1 MSTAKGILVGLVL
14 GFVIVLGTV
23 TYMDYRI
30 EPEIIFYPETMEVT
44 EILAVKFSQD
54 GMVMNTILEYLS
66 GAESSVFVMMDVF
79 TSEPLAI
86 KLIETKDRGVDVRVV
101 LGVYQPDSI
110 PDESD
115 TVFEGRVDV
124 NITNQYGRLVDASVN
139 VLISESNRTMSHRVV
154 IIDSRIVVTGSY
166 SWITR
171 VEGLKDEN
179 IVVFDDPLVA
189 NLYTEEFNRIWNEAI
204 R

>member
-1 MSTAKGILVGLVL
+1 MSTAKGILVGLFL

-30 EPEIIFYPETMEVT
+30 EPEITFYPETIEVT

-66 GAESSVFVMMDVF
+66 GAESSVFIMMDAF

-86 KLIETKDRGVDVRVV
+86 KLIEIKDRGVDVKGV

-110 PDESD
+110 PDP
-115 TVFEGRVDV
+115 VFEGRA
-124 NITNQYGRLVDASVN
+124 NSTNQYDRLVDASVN
-139 VLISESNRTMSHRVV
+139 VLINGGNRTMNHRVV
-154 IIDSRIVVTGSY
+154 IIDSRIVITGSY
-166 SWITR
+166 GWITSD
-171 VEGLKDEN
+171 ESSKDEN

-189 NLYTEEFNRIWNEAI
+189 NLYIEEFNRIWSEAV